1 MRPVDA
7 SSTPPPRHTR
17 SALGVVLRDRR
28 PDDLPLLAHW
38 LTDAGAEWRRWD
50 APYFPAPVTNRTM
63 ETYVAH
69 MAAHPPDADEQVID
83 VDGVC
88 VGMVNRSQEEP
99 EGGGWWDLGIL
110 ILDPAY
116 WGGGVGTQALALWVA
131 DTFDWTD
138 AHVLTVTTWSGN
150 ERMIRLARRLG
161 FRECGR
167 VREARVLGGRRFDQ
181 VRLDL
186 LRAEWEAGP
195 W

>member
-1 MRPVDA
+1 MRCVAPLSAMMRPVDA

-116 WGGGVGTQALALWVA
+116 WGGGW
-131 DTFDWTD
+131 
-138 AHVLTVTTWSGN
+138 AHRRWPCGWPTPSTGLTPT
-150 ERMIRLARRLG
+150 
-161 FRECGR
+161 C
-167 VREARVLGGRRFDQ
+167 
-181 VRLDL
+181 
-186 LRAEWEAGP
+186 
-195 W
+195 